1 VTGAGPRWA
10 RTLACQWA
18 HRVALAAAALLAA
31 GVLIGGPEPEGTSRW
46 PAWPGAPAGPV
57 TAAPPTRVRI
67 PAIRVDSPLESLGL
81 DDAGALRAPVDYG
94 RAGWYAGGTAP
105 GDTGPA
111 VIAGHVDSHAGP
123 AVFFRLYQL
132 RPGDLVQVQRGDRWL
147 AFRVIATARYAKDRF
162 PTGEV
167 YGPTPDPQLRLITCG
182 GSFDATRRSYVD
194 NVVAYAV
201 AE

>member
-1 VTGAGPRWA
+1 
-10 RTLACQWA
+10 
-18 HRVALAAAALLAA
+18 
-31 GVLIGGPEPEGTSRW
+31 
-46 PAWPGAPAGPV
+46 
-57 TAAPPTRVRI
+57 
-67 PAIRVDSPLESLGL
+67 
-81 DDAGALRAPVDYG
+81 
-94 RAGWYAGGTAP
+94 
-105 GDTGPA
+105 

-123 AVFFRLYQL
+123 AVLFRLYQL

-167 YGPTPDPQLRLITCG
+167 YGPTPDPQLHLITCG